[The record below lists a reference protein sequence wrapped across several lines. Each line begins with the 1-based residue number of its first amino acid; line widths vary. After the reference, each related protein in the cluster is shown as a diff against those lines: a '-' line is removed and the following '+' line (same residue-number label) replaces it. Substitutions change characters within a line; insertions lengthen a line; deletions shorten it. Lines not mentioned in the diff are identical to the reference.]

1 MSPSA
6 GPEGSGSWWGEKES
20 RKRRGV
26 TETADGVS
34 LVILRRVFFQWL
46 MLLRKGYMI
55 GGKEDGGGWRMGDG
69 GWGWKGEGS
78 EAQTNDGKCRKA
90 RKGPVINRLSHT
102 HRGRPTLGQGP
113 TEAEAYWMVYSGFW
127 LHEEGETE
135 RSRFASLTCHGS
147 CWVASWAKEVVGNHK
162 GKQLSNSQGIGEP
175 PERRAHRT
183 LETGSG
189 GKGRGG
195 MGPIAGK

>member
-1 MSPSA
+1 
-6 GPEGSGSWWGEKES
+6 
-20 RKRRGV
+20 
-26 TETADGVS
+26 
-34 LVILRRVFFQWL
+34 

-183 LETGSG
+183 LETEGEGREGERWVRDEGIRGSRDSVRG
-189 GKGRGG
+189 GIGRVWGTGARRGRGRG
-195 MGPIAGK
+195 RGRRSHRS

>member
-1 MSPSA
+1 
-6 GPEGSGSWWGEKES
+6 
-20 RKRRGV
+20 
-26 TETADGVS
+26 
-34 LVILRRVFFQWL
+34 
-46 MLLRKGYMI
+46 
-55 GGKEDGGGWRMGDG
+55 MGDG

-147 CWVASWAKEVVGNHK
+147 CWVASWAKEVVGNRE
-162 GKQLSNSQGIGEP
+162 GKQLSNSQGIGGP
-175 PERRAHRT
+175 HLTRGRAWVRGPWSDRR
-183 LETGSG
+183 SG
-189 GKGRGG
+189 TKEFGDRAIQSGEV
-195 MGPIAGK
+195 